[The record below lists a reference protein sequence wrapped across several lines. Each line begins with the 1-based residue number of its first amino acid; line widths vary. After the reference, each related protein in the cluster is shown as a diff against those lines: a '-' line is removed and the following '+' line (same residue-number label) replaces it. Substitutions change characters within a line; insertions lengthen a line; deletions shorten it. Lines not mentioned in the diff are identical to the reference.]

1 MSSEMRDLIETLIRI
16 LKFAVSQLERM
27 VKQA

>member
-1 MSSEMRDLIETLIRI
+1 MSGEMRDLIETLIRI

-27 VKQA
+27 VKQS

>member
-1 MSSEMRDLIETLIRI
+1 MSGEMRDLIETLIRI

-27 VKQA
+27 AKQS

>member
-27 VKQA
+27 VKQT